1 MEQVFPDCKRER
13 LSKVPIGRRDKL
25 LFAARTLT
33 FGQRL
38 PSLVA
43 CLSCGEQLEFDFE
56 AADLGISTDVSGLKI
71 GPAEEERMFRE
82 EKYTVDFAL
91 LTSAD
96 LGACRAEKR
105 LEVVRK
111 ELARRCVR
119 RAWLDGREIPA
130 EELPENIIVALSKRV
145 EQSDPHALIEFDL
158 ICPACGESWQ
168 NQFDIVT
175 FFWKEIEFQAQRLL
189 REVHMLAMAYGWPES
204 DILALSTTRR
214 QFYLEMVT
222 K

>member
-1 MEQVFPDCKRER
+1 MEQVLPDCKRDR
-13 LSKVPIGRRDKL
+13 LAKVPIGRRDEL
-25 LFAARTLT
+25 LFAARTQT

-43 CLSCGEQLEFDFE
+43 CSFCGEQLEFDFE
-56 AADLGISTDVSGLKI
+56 AADLGIPTDMSGLKI
-71 GPAEEERMFRE
+71 EPAEEERMFRE
-82 EKYTVDFAL
+82 EKYTVNFGL

-96 LGACRAEKR
+96 LGACHAEKR
-105 LEVVRK
+105 LEVLRK
-111 ELARRCVR
+111 KLARGCVK
-119 RAWLDGREIPA
+119 RAWLDGREIQA
-130 EELPENIIVALSKRV
+130 EELPENIIVALSKHV
-145 EQSDPHALIEFDL
+145 EQSDPHALIEFNL
-158 ICPACGESWQ
+158 SCPACGESWQ

-175 FFWKEIEFQAQRLL
+175 FFWKEIEFQARLLL
-189 REVHMLAMAYGWPES
+189 REVHTLAMAYGWPES